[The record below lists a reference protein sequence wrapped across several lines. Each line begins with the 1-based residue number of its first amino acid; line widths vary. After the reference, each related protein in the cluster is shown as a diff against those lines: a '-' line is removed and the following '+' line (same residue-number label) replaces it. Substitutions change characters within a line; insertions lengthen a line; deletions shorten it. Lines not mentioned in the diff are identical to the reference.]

1 MTIKK
6 NWTMRAAVLML
17 ALVLITSCFVG
28 GTFAK
33 YVTSGSGSDTARVA
47 QFGVYITA
55 TTGMF
60 SKTYTKTDTSFTL
73 SANSVVSSDDSKL
86 VAPGTTQDMAEFG
99 LTGTPEVA
107 VRVSYKLKTFELTNW
122 TTNGTDEYCP
132 LVFTVNGTDYEIDGT
147 VIRDIAGLKAAVI
160 AAVNDYHKDYEANTN
175 LANTTA
181 DNLQISWRWDFH
193 TSDENDVK
201 DTALGNRAAENV
213 NNAGKIA
220 VELTATVTQI
230 D

>member
-1 MTIKK
+1 MTYKK
-6 NWTMRAAVLML
+6 NWTMRAAVLLL

-33 YVTSGSGSDTARVA
+33 YVTGKSGSDTARVA
-47 QFGVYITA
+47 KFGVNITA

-60 SKTYTKTDTSFTL
+60 SKEYAKKDTSFTL
-73 SANSVVSSDDSKL
+73 AANTVVSSNNDKL
-86 VAPGTTQDMAEFG
+86 VAPGTSQNMAEFG

-107 VRVSYKLKTFELTNW
+107 VRVSYDLKKFDLTNW
-122 TTNGTDEYCP
+122 TTDGTEEYCP
-132 LVFTVNGTDYEIDGT
+132 LVFTVNGTDYSIDGT
-147 VIRDIAGLKAAVI
+147 TITNVAGLKTAVVN
-160 AAVNDYHKDYEANTN
+160 AVNGYTKDYEANTDLSN
-175 LANTTA
+175 KTA
-181 DNLQISWRWDFH
+181 DNLKISWKWDFH

-213 NNAGKIA
+213 DDAGKIDI
-220 VELTATVTQI
+220 ELTATVTQI

>member
-1 MTIKK
+1 MTSRK

-33 YVTSGSGSDTARVA
+33 YVTSESGSDTARVA
-47 QFGVYITA
+47 KFGVNINA

-60 SKTYTKTDTSFTL
+60 SKEYAKDDTSFTL
-73 SANSVVSSDDSKL
+73 AANTVVSSNDDKL
-86 VAPGTTQDMAEFG
+86 VAPGTSQNMAEFG

-107 VRVSYKLKTFELTNW
+107 VRVSYELKKFELTKW

-132 LVFTVNGTDYEIDGT
+132 LVFIVNGTEIKMDDTNTT
-147 VIRDIAGLKAAVI
+147 VAKLQDAVI
-160 AAVNDYHKDYEANTN
+160 AAVNSYSKEYAANTDLSQQTN
-175 LANTTA
+175 
-181 DNLQISWRWDFH
+181 DNLEISWRWDFH
-193 TSDENDVK
+193 TSDANDIK
-201 DTALGNRAAENV
+201 DTALGDRAAANAAD
-213 NNAGKIA
+213 AGKIDIVLA
-220 VELTATVTQI
+220 ATVTQI

>member
-1 MTIKK
+1 MILK
-6 NWTMRAAVLML
+6 NNRTMRAAVLLL

-33 YVTSGSGSDTARVA
+33 YVTSNSGSDTARVA
-47 QFGVYITA
+47 KFGVNITA

-60 SKTYTKTDTSFTL
+60 SKEYARDDNSFTL
-73 SANSVVSSDDSKL
+73 ATETVVSSDESNL
-86 VAPGTTQDMAEFG
+86 VAPGTSQNMAEFG

-107 VRVSYKLKTFELTNW
+107 VRVSYELKKFELTKW

-132 LVFTVNGTDYEIDGT
+132 LVFIVNGTEIKMDDTNTT
-147 VIRDIAGLKAAVI
+147 VAKLQDAVI
-160 AAVNDYHKDYEANTN
+160 AAVNSYSKEYAAKTDLSQMTN
-175 LANTTA
+175 
-181 DNLQISWRWDFH
+181 DNLEISWRWDFH
-193 TSDENDVK
+193 TSDANDVK

-213 NNAGKIA
+213 DNAGKIGM
-220 VELTATVTQI
+220 VLTATVTQI